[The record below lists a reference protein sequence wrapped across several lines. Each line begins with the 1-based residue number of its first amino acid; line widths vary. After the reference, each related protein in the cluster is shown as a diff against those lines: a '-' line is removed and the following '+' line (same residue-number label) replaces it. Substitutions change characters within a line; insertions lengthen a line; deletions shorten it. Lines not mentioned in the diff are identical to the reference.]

1 MLQNGLITMATF
13 LRPKEKEIENI
24 AKKTGEKVLNN
35 KSGKTFGEL
44 FLETKNLLDDMQ
56 ASLAKTLMPLKIS
69 MPAAKYGDI
78 GMGIDYH
85 TSIAPPIS
93 MTPVPNVVMVYD
105 IIAGI
110 FEGLDTTLP
119 PVPPPNEDEEIPIPI
134 AIAHIGRSIITMM
147 RPTVKVN
154 GRWIANAGTAVQ
166 TLPAVFQHISPLVAP
181 MAEGEIYMG
190 SSTVLADGSP
200 FSYQHLPILSCN
212 LVGIPAP
219 FRPRGLQR
227 PKLSLK
233 APTVSLTTVI
243 PSGNPVMIGGAPTID
258 AFALAINLGLK
269 GFAKLWKRSKD
280 AIKAMRKA
288 NKVADEVSDGT
299 MDLMKRENKMRI
311 IQVNWKEVKEIAE
324 PLMTTKQLKQY
335 KKEMNSIGVKV
346 KIDKKGT
353 ILKGEGVAKYD
364 NMKKIIYL
372 KHPPTVYEGLHESY
386 HAKQHYKLGDEKYRA
401 QSRLEKEQ
409 YVYDE
414 LMKNK
419 EKLTDRQINHAKAY
433 IFKEKNGHW
442 PDRDELTG
450 YYKI

>member
-1 MLQNGLITMATF
+1 MPQNGLITMATF

-134 AIAHIGRSIITMM
+134 AIAHIGRSIIAMM

-219 FRPRGLQR
+219 FRPRGMQK

-280 AIKAMRKA
+280 AIKAIRKA
-288 NKVADEVSDGT
+288 NKVADEVSDET
-299 MDLMKRENKMRI
+299 MDFMMRRKRRDKITKEQRPRI
-311 IQVNWKEVKEIAE
+311 ITRKE
-324 PLMTTKQLKQY
+324 LKQY
-335 KKEMNSIGVKV
+335 KKEMNAIGVEVVLV
-346 KIDKKGT
+346 KRGKKIPKDKTGKAVG
-353 ILKGEGVAKYD
+353 AYD
-364 NMKKIIYL
+364 HDTKIIYL
-372 KHPPTVYEGLHESY
+372 KKPPKKYTAMHERI
-386 HAKQHYKLGDEKYRA
+386 HAEQHNKLGDKEYKA
-401 QSRLEKEQ
+401 QTRIEKEQ
-409 YVYDE
+409 HVYDK
-414 LMKNK
+414 LMENK
-419 EKLTDRQINHAKAY
+419 HLLTEDEINHADDYLKGVKYEEATRF
-433 IFKEKNGHW
+433 I
-442 PDRDELTG
+442 
-450 YYKI
+450 